1 MRKINKKIEF
11 KIAADGSSAS
21 GKTTGGKLIAK
32 KLKMKFLSS
41 GALYRFCALKT
52 LENKNTYNVKFIN
65 KIANSITLKKLQNKK
80 LYSPEVAK
88 LSSIIAK
95 KPYVRKALKG
105 FQKNFIKKSKLVV
118 VEGRDIGSKIMPNA
132 DLKLFFTCSTKEK
145 AKRRLKEFKSLNKK
159 ITLKQVEKALIQRDK
174 EDTKRK
180 ISPLIMT
187 KNAVLVDTT
196 KLTIKQ
202 MEAKLT
208 NLVKNSIKK
217 NMEIYKDLSSPA
229 SQQFE
234 KLLNSQLSKNK
245 IEEGKIIEGKIT
257 KITDKYVFLF
267 IPGLKSEPVIDINE
281 MKMIGMQDKVVEGA
295 EVSVL
300 LEKIEDKNGDVVVS
314 AQKAQKIKGWYELE
328 KAYEDNQ
335 SINGKITSKCKGG
348 VIVEHIETG
357 SLMFCPG
364 SQISDK
370 PMKSVDHLIGVEQKF
385 AIIKLDKVRGNACV
399 SRRQIVSSHKKEDK
413 AKIIEKFKVGDII
426 KDAVVKGYSSFG
438 CFFEVNN
445 EIDVLVHLQEISYSR
460 VNHPD
465 EIFNIGEKHDLKVI
479 SIDMEKLQIGCS
491 IKQLSPDPF
500 EHISNYEIGKPYKVK
515 VVKITDYGC
524 FCELEPG
531 LSTLLHSS
539 EISWTKKNIS
549 PKKLFKVGD
558 QIDCVITEIDK
569 DKRRV
574 AISHRLTNENP
585 YTTLENKYPVGSDI
599 DGVVTS
605 ANEYALY
612 VKLGD
617 FDIDGFLHSN
627 DLSYSG
633 KPEDELKKHKK
644 GEKLKVRVLEI
655 KKEEQKVRVGL
666 KQLEKDP
673 FDFFKGKKVNDI
685 ITVQVV
691 SSDSKGLM
699 VKPEGCDLE
708 FLIKKSQIAV
718 SAADA
723 RPSRFVGGERI
734 DSAIAE
740 INFDKRKVNL
750 SIKLLEELQ
759 NKEAVDKFSSP
770 LSGKNL
776 PFSSL
781 SEKLDDK
788 KKKETE

>member
-1 MRKINKKIEF
+1 
-11 KIAADGSSAS
+11 
-21 GKTTGGKLIAK
+21 
-32 KLKMKFLSS
+32 
-41 GALYRFCALKT
+41 
-52 LENKNTYNVKFIN
+52 
-65 KIANSITLKKLQNKK
+65 
-80 LYSPEVAK
+80 
-88 LSSIIAK
+88 
-95 KPYVRKALKG
+95 
-105 FQKNFIKKSKLVV
+105 
-118 VEGRDIGSKIMPNA
+118 
-132 DLKLFFTCSTKEK
+132 
-145 AKRRLKEFKSLNKK
+145 
-159 ITLKQVEKALIQRDK
+159 
-174 EDTKRK
+174 
-180 ISPLIMT
+180 
-187 KNAVLVDTT
+187 
-196 KLTIKQ
+196 
-202 MEAKLT
+202 
-208 NLVKNSIKK
+208 
-217 NMEIYKDLSSPA
+217 MEIYKDLSSPA

-281 MKMIGMQDKVVEGA
+281 MKMIGMQDKVEEGA
-295 EVSVL
+295 TVSVL

-370 PMKSVDHLIGVEQKF
+370 PMKSIDHLIGVEQKF

-500 EHISNYEIGKPYKVK
+500 EHISNYETGKPYKVK

-734 DSAIAE
+734 DSAISE

-781 SEKLDDK
+781 SKKLDDK

>member
-1 MRKINKKIEF
+1 
-11 KIAADGSSAS
+11 
-21 GKTTGGKLIAK
+21 
-32 KLKMKFLSS
+32 
-41 GALYRFCALKT
+41 
-52 LENKNTYNVKFIN
+52 
-65 KIANSITLKKLQNKK
+65 
-80 LYSPEVAK
+80 
-88 LSSIIAK
+88 
-95 KPYVRKALKG
+95 
-105 FQKNFIKKSKLVV
+105 
-118 VEGRDIGSKIMPNA
+118 
-132 DLKLFFTCSTKEK
+132 
-145 AKRRLKEFKSLNKK
+145 
-159 ITLKQVEKALIQRDK
+159 
-174 EDTKRK
+174 
-180 ISPLIMT
+180 
-187 KNAVLVDTT
+187 
-196 KLTIKQ
+196 
-202 MEAKLT
+202 
-208 NLVKNSIKK
+208 
-217 NMEIYKDLSSPA
+217 MEIYKDLSSPA
-229 SQQFE
+229 SQKFE

-267 IPGLKSEPVIDINE
+267 IPGLKSEPVIDVNE
-281 MKMIGMQDKVVEGA
+281 MKIIGMKDKMLEG
-295 EVSVL
+295 ETISVL
-300 LEKIEDKNGDVVVS
+300 LEKIEDKNGDVIVS

-328 KAYEDNQ
+328 RAYEENE

-348 VIVEHIETG
+348 VIVEHVETG

-370 PMKSVDHLIGVEQKF
+370 PVKSIDHLIGVEQKF

-399 SRRQIVSSHKKEDK
+399 SRRQIVSSYKKEDK
-413 AKIIEKFKVGDII
+413 VKIIEKFKVGDKI

-515 VVKITDYGC
+515 VVKIADYGC

-549 PKKLFKVGD
+549 PKRMFKIGD

-574 AISHRLTNENP
+574 AISHRLTSENP
-585 YTTLENKYPVGSDI
+585 YVTLEKNFPVGSDI
-599 DGVVTS
+599 EGVVAS
-605 ANEYALY
+605 SNEYALY
-612 VKLGD
+612 VKLGE

-627 DLSYSG
+627 DLSYTG
-633 KPEDELKKHKK
+633 NPEEELKKYKK
-644 GEKLKVRVLEI
+644 GDKIKVKILEI
-655 KKEEQKVRVGL
+655 KNSEQKIRVGL

-673 FDFFKGKKVNDI
+673 FDWFKDKKVND
-685 ITVQVV
+685 TVTVKV
-691 SSDSKGLM
+691 ISSDNKGLM

-718 SAADA
+718 NPADA
-723 RPSRFVGGERI
+723 RPSRFVGGRDGERI
-734 DSAIAE
+734 DAAIAE
-740 INFDKRKVNL
+740 LNFEKRKVSL

-759 NKEAVDKFSSP
+759 NKEAVSKYQSP

-781 SEKLDDK
+781 SEKLDDINK
-788 KKKETE
+788 KKDSE